1 VSVATANLLSGAGKE
16 HWVTRREEIVVAK
29 GIGAVVTYWL
39 VAKTKPKRN
48 STKATSESSGKSTSD
63 AEIEGSHGKAVPKA
77 VLAKHDRLISW
88 STDLLLGYVQTIA
101 STNEAMAVSR
111 DPSDMLVYSPPDGK
125 TCLDE
130 VVEVIKLPNF
140 DAEACLTPM
149 DLDTEISP
157 VVAKQLRDVVTTIAN
172 TYLDNPFH
180 NFEHACHV
188 TMSVEKFITRIVTP
202 ADVDENDLKSAEGRA
217 SILHDYTHGINSD
230 PLTLFAIVFSALI
243 HDTDH
248 RGVSNVQLC
257 KEDET
262 MASLYKSKSVAEQNS
277 LDIAWDVLMSEEF
290 KELRATLFATRAD
303 LLRFRQVIVNNVL
316 ATDIFDKELNDLRKN
331 RWDRAFGDDEVDH
344 NLRATIVIEHIMQ
357 ASDVS
362 HTMQHWD
369 VYRKWNYKLFV
380 EMRTAYKQGRLGA
393 DPSKFWYKGELGF
406 FDNYIIP
413 LAKKL
418 KDCNIFGASSDECLT
433 FALQNRQEW
442 ETRGEAIVASMTQKI
457 PAASMKVLVAEDN
470 AINQKLLLR
479 ILNRLGINNVVVVDN
494 GQKAVDKEAAE
505 AFDVVLM
512 DMRMPVM
519 DGVEACELIMKRQGG
534 HPIATVAFV
543 TAHVSEEFKAEC
555 LKAGASDFVSKP
567 FNIRDIERCLQKLQ
581 AAEKPEENDA
591 TNDEEVHELKRLGSD
606 VGNIERKPSIGAKVA
621 TDAQNLSAATFNLPG
636 NRRSSI
642 GLGLGLG

>member
-1 VSVATANLLSGAGKE
+1 VSVATANLISSAGKE
-16 HWVTRREEIVVAK
+16 HWVTRREEMVVAK

-39 VAKTKPKRN
+39 VTKNKRGKTTSASSAQSASDALEDSKR
-48 STKATSESSGKSTSD
+48 SSLSSGQSTANAPIEASLEKSL
-63 AEIEGSHGKAVPKA
+63 PKA
-77 VLAKHDRLISW
+77 ALMKHDRLISW
-88 STDLLLGYVQTIA
+88 STDLLLGYVRTIA
-101 STNEAMAVSR
+101 ATNEAMAVKR
-111 DPSDMLVYSPPDGK
+111 DPPDMLVYSPLGGK

-130 VVEVIKLPNF
+130 VVEVIKLPKF

-149 DLDTEISP
+149 DLDTEICS
-157 VVAKQLRDVVTTIAN
+157 VAARQLRQVVTTIAN

-188 TMSVEKFITRIVTP
+188 TMSVEKFITRIVTR
-202 ADVDENDLKSAEGRA
+202 DIDEKDIIANPDKSAEGTA

-257 KEDET
+257 KEDES
-262 MASLYKSKSVAEQNS
+262 MAALYKNKSVAEQNS
-277 LDIAWDVLMSEEF
+277 LDIAWAVLMSEEF
-290 KELRATLFATRAD
+290 QELRGILFATRAD
-303 LLRFRQVIVNNVL
+303 LLRFRQVVVNIVL
-316 ATDIFDKELNDLRKN
+316 ATDIFDRELNDLRKN
-331 RWDRAFGDDEVDH
+331 RWDRAFGDNEVDH

-369 VYRKWNYKLFV
+369 VYRKWNYRLFV
-380 EMRTAYKQGRLGA
+380 EMRTAYKQGRMGA
-393 DPSKFWYKGELGF
+393 DPATFWYKGELGF

-442 ETRGEAIVASMTQKI
+442 ETRGEAIIASMTKKI

-494 GQKAVDKEAAE
+494 GQKAVDREAAE
-505 AFDVVLM
+505 PFDVVLM

-519 DGVEACELIMKRQGG
+519 DGVEACEIIMRRKGG

-543 TAHVSEEFKAEC
+543 TAHASEQFKTEC

-581 AAEKPEENDA
+581 
-591 TNDEEVHELKRLGSD
+591 
-606 VGNIERKPSIGAKVA
+606 
-621 TDAQNLSAATFNLPG
+621 DAQNPGVESPPAPARSA
-636 NRRSSI
+636 
-642 GLGLGLG
+642 

>member
-1 VSVATANLLSGAGKE
+1 VSVSTANLLSGAGKE
-16 HWVTRREEIVVAK
+16 HWVTRREDIVVAK

-39 VAKTKPKRN
+39 VTKTKRA
-48 STKATSESSGKSTSD
+48 SSSGQSTSD
-63 AEIEGSHGKAVPKA
+63 AQLEGALEKALPKDA
-77 VLAKHDRLISW
+77 LTKQDRLINW
-88 STDLLLGYVQTIA
+88 STDLLLGYVRTIA
-101 STNEAMAVSR
+101 ATNDAMAVNR
-111 DPSDMLVYSPPDGK
+111 DPPDMLVYSPPGGK

-130 VVEVIKLPNF
+130 VVEVIKLPKF
-140 DAEACLTPM
+140 DAEACSAPINLG
-149 DLDTEISP
+149 TEISP
-157 VVAKQLRDVVTTIAN
+157 VVAQQLRDVVLTIAN

-202 ADVDENDLKSAEGRA
+202 DIDEKRIIANPDKSLEGRA

-257 KEDET
+257 KESES
-262 MASLYKSKSVAEQNS
+262 MAALYKSKSVAEQNS
-277 LDIAWDVLMSEEF
+277 LDIAWAVLMSEEF
-290 KELRATLFATRAD
+290 EELRATLFATRAD
-303 LLRFRQVIVNNVL
+303 LLRFRQMIVNIVL
-316 ATDIFDKELNDLRKN
+316 ATDIFDKELNDLRKS
-331 RWDRAFGDDEVDH
+331 RWDRAFGDDKVDH
-344 NLRATIVIEHIMQ
+344 DLRATIVIEHIMQ

-380 EMRTAYKQGRLGA
+380 EMRTAYKQGRMGV
-393 DPSKFWYKGELGF
+393 DPSTFWYKGELGF

-442 ETRGEAIVASMTQKI
+442 ETRGEAIVASMTKKI

-494 GQKAVDKEAAE
+494 GQKAVDREAAE
-505 AFDVVLM
+505 SFDVVLM

-543 TAHVSEEFKAEC
+543 TAHTSEQFKKEC
-555 LKAGASDFVSKP
+555 LKAGASDFVCKP
-567 FNIRDIERCLQKLQ
+567 FNIRDIERCLKKLH
-581 AAEKPEENDA
+581 AAQTPGVEAIACNDLSPLPPASGPCQSDSGDEVRPPTTFHATTRRGSCHYGDILKPA
-591 TNDEEVHELKRLGSD
+591 SSVHTRSK
-606 VGNIERKPSIGAKVA
+606 
-621 TDAQNLSAATFNLPG
+621 SA
-636 NRRSSI
+636 SSAF
-642 GLGLGLG
+642 

>member
-1 VSVATANLLSGAGKE
+1 VSVATANLLSAAGKE
-16 HWVTRREEIVVAK
+16 HWVTRREEMVVAK

-39 VAKTKPKRN
+39 V
-48 STKATSESSGKSTSD
+48 TKAKRGTSVSSGQSTSD
-63 AEIEGSHGKAVPKA
+63 AQIEGSRRSVNSGQSTRSVNSGQSTSDPQIEGSLEASLPKVA
-77 VLAKHDRLISW
+77 LMKHDRLISW

-101 STNEAMAVSR
+101 STNSAMAVNR

-130 VVEVIKLPNF
+130 VVEVIKLPKF

-149 DLDTEISP
+149 DIDTEVCP
-157 VVAKQLRDVVTTIAN
+157 VVAQQLRDVVTTIAN

-188 TMSVEKFITRIVTP
+188 TMSVEKFITRIVTR
-202 ADVDENDLKSAEGRA
+202 DVDEKDIIANPDKSAEGTA

-262 MASLYKSKSVAEQNS
+262 MAALYKNKSVAEQNS
-277 LDIAWDVLMSEEF
+277 LDIAWAVLMSEDFE
-290 KELRATLFATRAD
+290 KLRVILFATRAD
-303 LLRFRQVIVNNVL
+303 LLRFRQMVVNIVL

-369 VYRKWNYKLFV
+369 VYRKWNYRLFV
-380 EMRTAYKQGRLGA
+380 EMRTAYKQGRMGA
-393 DPSKFWYKGELGF
+393 DPSTFWYKGELGF

-442 ETRGEAIVASMTQKI
+442 ETRGEAIVASMTKKI

-505 AFDVVLM
+505 PFDVVLM

-519 DGVEACELIMKRQGG
+519 DGVEACEIILRRQGG
-534 HPIATVAFV
+534 HPIAPVAFV
-543 TAHVSEEFKAEC
+543 TANASEQFKAEC

-581 AAEKPEENDA
+581 D
-591 TNDEEVHELKRLGSD
+591 D
-606 VGNIERKPSIGAKVA
+606 
-621 TDAQNLSAATFNLPG
+621 QNPGVETPPAPARSA
-636 NRRSSI
+636 
-642 GLGLGLG
+642 